1 MHPSFFLSLTGGPGN
16 YTLLTTHLSQYLM
29 ATMMRKRPKKKHL
42 THISHL
48 LAKRPHLLDTITPT
62 LPIPHLQTG
71 ADMPSLPQ
79 GEYQHP
85 PHILP
90 HLLSNLLQAVQAW
103 MHMAPS
109 LIPRR
114 VVLEP
119 HHRVIQLLQVATRRA
134 ATPLHLQER
143 QAPQYSLSLISAP
156 ESAGRCSMLIPMPL
170 LERLLLDSK
179 VLLLQ
184 HRHLVMKAIKGIG
197 SGVDCMISL

>member
-1 MHPSFFLSLTGGPGN
+1 M
-16 YTLLTTHLSQYLM
+16 
-29 ATMMRKRPKKKHL
+29 HL

-48 LAKRPHLLDTITPT
+48 PAKRPHLLDTITLT

-79 GEYQHP
+79 GEHRHP
-85 PHILP
+85 PRTLP
-90 HLLSNLLQAVQAW
+90 HLLPILLQAVQAW

-109 LIPRR
+109 LIPRP

-119 HHRVIQLLQVATRRA
+119 HRLVIQLLQVATRRA
-134 ATPLHLQER
+134 ATSLRLQER

-156 ESAGRCSMLIPMPL
+156 ESAGRCSMLIPTPL
-170 LERLLLDSK
+170 SERLLLDSK

-184 HRHLVMKAIKGIG
+184 HRHLVMKVIKGIG
-197 SGVDCMISL
+197 SGVECMISL

>member
-1 MHPSFFLSLTGGPGN
+1 
-16 YTLLTTHLSQYLM
+16 M
-29 ATMMRKRPKKKHL
+29 ATMMRKKPKKMHL

-48 LAKRPHLLDTITPT
+48 PAKRPHLLDTITLT

-79 GEYQHP
+79 GEHRHP
-85 PHILP
+85 PRTLP
-90 HLLSNLLQAVQAW
+90 HLLPILLQAVQAW

-109 LIPRR
+109 LIPRP

-119 HHRVIQLLQVATRRA
+119 HRLVIQLLQVATRRA
-134 ATPLHLQER
+134 ATSLRLQER

-156 ESAGRCSMLIPMPL
+156 ESAGRCSMLIPTPL
-170 LERLLLDSK
+170 SERLLLDSK

-184 HRHLVMKAIKGIG
+184 HRHLVMKVIKGIG
-197 SGVDCMISL
+197 SGVECMISL